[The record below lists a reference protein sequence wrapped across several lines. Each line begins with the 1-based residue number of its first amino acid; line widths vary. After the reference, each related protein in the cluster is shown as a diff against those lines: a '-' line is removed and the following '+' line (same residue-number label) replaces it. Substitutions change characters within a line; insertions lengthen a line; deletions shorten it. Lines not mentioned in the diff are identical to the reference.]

1 MYSVILSHR
10 ASKDLTGI
18 VKYIAAANPDA
29 AERIGF
35 ELVNLAMSLDSMPYR
50 GSKVKKRRGVLKLV
64 HGDYLIY
71 YRVNE
76 GKKTVEVLSFQHGA
90 RVK

>member
-10 ASKDLTGI
+10 ASKDLAGI
-18 VKYIAAANPDA
+18 VEHIASDNSDA

-35 ELVNLAMSLDSMPYR
+35 EPVNLAMSLDSLPYR

-64 HGDYLIY
+64 HGNYLIY
-71 YRVNE
+71 YRINE
-76 GKKTVEVLSFQHGA
+76 RKRTVEVLSFQHGA

>member
-1 MYSVILSHR
+1 MYSVILSQR
-10 ASKDLTGI
+10 ASKDLAGI
-18 VKYIAAANPDA
+18 VEYIASDNPDA

-35 ELVNLAMSLDSMPYR
+35 ELVNLAMSLDALAYR

-64 HGDYLIY
+64 HGKYLIY

-76 GKKTVEVLSFQHGA
+76 RKRTVEVLSFQHGA